1 MSVFWRIKRWVLICF
16 PILVA
21 LEWVGQGL
29 SIIDVIFCYTLNRKC
44 LLQDHIQ
51 ANKLNFSE
59 KKWKQMA
66 CSLIFIT
73 FERAILFREKI
84 LGLFKEVQW
93 NFQCLLRLGW
103 SQLWSTEPLYCTFA
117 AMRRW
122 TPQNAY
128 VFFFNP
134 IWHRV
139 HLVFGFIQFTAISL
153 SMDISI
159 KWTPATIPCP
169 VLFFTQFKSSTEVLP
184 NKFHFNDHST
194 GFRPQTQKVT
204 LFYHAPSTFAGK
216 EFLVS

>member
-1 MSVFWRIKRWVLICF
+1 MLSVFWRIKRWFLICF

-51 ANKLNFSE
+51 TNKLNFSE

-84 LGLFKEVQW
+84 LGPFKEVQW
-93 NFQCLLRLGW
+93 NFQCLLRLVW

-117 AMRRW
+117 AMQRW

-128 VFFFNP
+128 VFFFQSDLTP
-134 IWHRV
+134 CSSCIWFYPV
-139 HLVFGFIQFTAISL
+139 HSHLSLNGHLYKMDTCHYSL
-153 SMDISI
+153 SR
-159 KWTPATIPCP
+159 
-169 VLFFTQFKSSTEVLP
+169 VV
-184 NKFHFNDHST
+184 FHS
-194 GFRPQTQKVT
+194 V
-204 LFYHAPSTFAGK
+204 
-216 EFLVS
+216 